1 MKKREKQLKEL
12 VKQPSVLA
20 GIAELPFEWGQL
32 IKSSEFRSEIASA
45 LETKGTEPAK
55 TRAAFIRNQDADN
68 FNANRETWGIPAF
81 SEELVE
87 ASDFENGFMWRFRA
101 HTTSW
106 SENQYADQWF
116 LTSLEARSISRYEF
130 WSCDEGPDKLEFII
144 EGNYKS
150 ILSQLLAEQVYE
162 VLISPVFSS
171 EELAEYI
178 ANFSEDEE
186 EYELEEVIEE
196 YISQNPN
203 YLPAK

>member
-1 MKKREKQLKEL
+1 MKKREKQLREL
-12 VKQPSVLA
+12 VKQPSILA
-20 GIAELPFEWGQL
+20 GITELPLEWEQL

-45 LETKGTEPAK
+45 LDAKGTEPAK
-55 TRAAFIRNQDADN
+55 TRAAFIRNQDATN
-68 FNANRETWGIPAF
+68 FNANREAWGIPAF
-81 SEELVE
+81 LEELVE
-87 ASDFENGFMWRFRA
+87 VSDFENGFMWRFRA

-106 SENQYADQWF
+106 SENQHADQWF

-130 WSCDEGPDKLEFII
+130 WSCDEGPDKLEFVI

-171 EELAEYI
+171 EELDEYI

-186 EYELEEVIEE
+186 DYELEEVIEE

>member
-1 MKKREKQLKEL
+1 MKKREKQLREL

-20 GIAELPFEWGQL
+20 GIAELPLEWGQL
-32 IKSSEFRSEIASA
+32 IKSSEFRSEIAAA
-45 LETKGTEPAK
+45 LEAKETKAAK
-55 TRAAFIRNQDADN
+55 TRAAFIRNQDANN
-68 FNANRETWGIPAF
+68 FNANREAWSIPAF
-81 SEELVE
+81 SEKLVE
-87 ASDFENGFMWRFRA
+87 ISDFENGFMWRFRA

-130 WSCDEGPDKLEFII
+130 WSCDEGPDKLEFVI

-203 YLPAK
+203 YLTAK